1 MRYVIIRDDDTN
13 ALTPVE
19 CLERLYRPFLDRG
32 LPVNLSTI
40 PEVSLKAKMGN
51 GQQEGFLVKGQSTP
65 VGATCPEPGGQRSL
79 GELKGELLSKQGRAA
94 EGIWQAAND
103 CMPLAMNPELLNYL
117 HGEPGYHIVQ
127 HGCHHDF
134 LEFDRVSSSDAV
146 HRLERGRQK
155 LLEAGFDAPQTFVA
169 PYDKLSRAALAEVAR
184 RFRVLS
190 TGWYE
195 LRRLPYR
202 WWPGYAA
209 KKFQHR
215 SHWRIGQTLLLTHP
229 GCLLSYQHT
238 YSTMLGAIF
247 HYLQTEQL
255 TVLVTH
261 WWEYFRD
268 GHPDEPF
275 IDFLHETAAYL
286 ATHPHL
292 KVISFD
298 DLATGKYPLNNA

>member
-1 MRYVIIRDDDTN
+1 
-13 ALTPVE
+13 LTPVE
-19 CLERLYRPFLDRG
+19 CLERLYRPFLERG
-32 LPVNLSTI
+32 LPVNLATI
-40 PEVSLKAKMGN
+40 PEVSLKATMGN
-51 GQQEGFLVKGQSTP
+51 GQQEGFLLKGKSTP
-65 VGATCPEPGGQRSL
+65 IAAVCPEPGGQYSAGAWKR
-79 GELKGELLSKQGRAA
+79 EPVSKADGAGQGT
-94 EGIWQAAND
+94 WQAADD
-103 CMPLAMNPELLNYL
+103 CVPLAANRELLDYL
-117 HGEPGYHIVQ
+117 HGEPGFHIVQ

-134 LEFDRVSSSDAV
+134 LEFDQASSADAV
-146 HRLERGRQK
+146 RRLERGREK

-209 KKFQHR
+209 KKLWRR
-215 SHWRIGQTLLLTHP
+215 SHWRIGQTMLLTHP

-247 HYLQTEQL
+247 HNLQTEQL

-268 GHPDEPF
+268 GRPDEPF
-275 IDFLHETAAYL
+275 IDFLHETADYL

-292 KVISFD
+292 KVISFE
-298 DLATGKYPLNNA
+298 DLATGKYPLN